1 MCDACVCDVYVKVC
15 VKLCMTHVC
24 DVYVKVCVKV
34 CMTYVCGCMCGGVCE
49 GVWDVYVKVC
59 VKVCMTHVCDVYVKV
74 CACTSVYTEHFSVN
88 TRMYKLVPKTQCHK
102 SSASQ

>member
-1 MCDACVCDVYVKVC
+1 MCVDVYVKVC
-15 VKLCMTHVC
+15 MA
-24 DVYVKVCVKV
+24 
-34 CMTYVCGCMCGGVCE
+34 YVCGCMCEGVCE
-49 GVWDVYVKVC
+49 GVWDVCVKVCVTYVCGYMCEGVRDVC
-59 VKVCMTHVCDVYVKV
+59 VKVCVTHVCDVYVKV